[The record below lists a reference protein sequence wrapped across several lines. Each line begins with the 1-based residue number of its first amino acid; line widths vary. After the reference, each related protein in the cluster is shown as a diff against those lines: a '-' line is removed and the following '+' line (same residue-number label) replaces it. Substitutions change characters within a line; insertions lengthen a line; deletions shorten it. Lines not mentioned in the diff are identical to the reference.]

1 MSRQFIA
8 KSLDRESAEQSYAL
22 ARNAV
27 SGVSLAEWRRFLEE
41 RAGAAAGEGGV
52 LAIQNRLGIIQGI
65 CTYRFDPALGLGKVC
80 AAEVLVTLD
89 LVDTAPVAAALLQAL
104 EDLARRKGAAAMRV
118 SLPQD
123 APTTGRLVV
132 RLVERGHLVDAIGLV
147 KDLREAAAP
156 LRPCWPSR

>member
-1 MSRQFIA
+1 MSRQFIV

-27 SGVSLAEWRRFLEE
+27 SGVSLEEWRRFLEE

-52 LAIQNRLGIIQGI
+52 LAMGIIQGI
-65 CTYRFDPALGLGKVC
+65 CSYRFDPALGLGKVC

-132 RLVERGHLVDAIGLV
+132 RLVERGHHVDAIGLV

-156 LRPCWPSR
+156 LRPC

>member
-132 RLVERGHLVDAIGLV
+132 RLVERGHHVDAIGLV

-156 LRPCWPSR
+156 LHPCWPSR

>member
-8 KSLDRESAEQSYAL
+8 KPLDCESADQSYAL
-22 ARNAV
+22 ARNAAF
-27 SGVSLAEWRRFLEE
+27 GVSLEDWRRFLEE
-41 RAGAAAGEGGV
+41 RAGTSAGDGGV
-52 LAIQNRLGIIQGI
+52 LAIQNRMGIIQGI
-65 CTYRFDPALGLGKVC
+65 CSYRFDPALGLGKVC

-118 SLPQD
+118 ILPQG
-123 APTTGRLVV
+123 APMTERLVV
-132 RLVERGHLVDAIGLV
+132 RLLERGHQVDAIGLV

-156 LRPCWPSR
+156 